1 MHAST
6 QVFIQAHAWLSG
18 WRCTWTY
25 LLFKLLWTHFSG
37 WYLLIKLFVNIFQ
50 SHTNSLED
58 HGRQLAKNISDVA
71 SKLGGAKATGMLKNM
86 MSSATSATFSGG
98 GSNIS
103 SSSSLSQQHLTSPR
117 RKSSGL
123 VQDGTPI
130 SSEIL
135 DTSAVE
141 AALMDAA
148 LDDDDSEKRSSTH

>member
-1 MHAST
+1 MKKNF
-6 QVFIQAHAWLSG
+6 VQAALNPFLG
-18 WRCTWTY
+18 LVLKVICN
-25 LLFKLLWTHFSG
+25 F
-37 WYLLIKLFVNIFQ
+37 FQ
-50 SHTNSLED
+50 SHTSSLED

-86 MSSATSATFSGG
+86 MSSATSATFSGV
-98 GSNIS
+98 GSNMS
-103 SSSSLSQQHLTSPR
+103 SSSSSSQQHLASPR

-130 SSEIL
+130 SSL

-141 AALMDAA
+141 ALLVDAA